1 MFRSFDI
8 LLVFYKIRYLTNY
21 SKDQNIVVIF
31 NLDTIEEIVKKKK
44 KHFHDCLAII
54 SLRTV

>member
-44 KHFHDCLAII
+44 KTF
-54 SLRTV
+54 S